1 MTQKENF
8 QMKPM
13 QKFHKKMS
21 MKNVTL
27 TARERSL
34 RELTHLSPARVNS
47 IAVSD
52 PWFVWSSDMTL
63 ETI

>member
-1 MTQKENF
+1 
-8 QMKPM
+8 MKKM
-13 QKFHKKMS
+13 QEFHKKMS

-27 TARERSL
+27 TDHERSL
-34 RELTHLSPARVNS
+34 KKLTRLSPSRVNS

-52 PWFVWSSDMTL
+52 PWFTWSSEMTL

>member
-1 MTQKENF
+1 
-8 QMKPM
+8 MKRM

-34 RELTHLSPARVNS
+34 KELTRLSPSRVNS

-52 PWFVWSSDMTL
+52 PWFTWSSEMTL

>member
-1 MTQKENF
+1 
-8 QMKPM
+8 MKKM
-13 QKFHKKMS
+13 QKFHKKMC

-34 RELTHLSPARVNS
+34 QELTRLSPARVNS

-52 PWFVWSSDMTL
+52 PWFTWSSGMTL
-63 ETI
+63 ETL